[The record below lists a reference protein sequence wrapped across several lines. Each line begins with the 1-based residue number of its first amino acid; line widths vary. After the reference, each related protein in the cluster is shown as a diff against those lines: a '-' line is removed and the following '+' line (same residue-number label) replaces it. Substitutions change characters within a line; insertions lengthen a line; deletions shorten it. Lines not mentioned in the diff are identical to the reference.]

1 MRTSLFA
8 MLLLTISVVAPALA
22 SPISIRDSSDIVQ
35 RRAPLV
41 ARDPNPNSNYEDKK
55 VKGSRRQQ
63 NSEERRSSKDPEP
76 KGKVVAIH
84 NAIRNA

>member
-22 SPISIRDSSDIVQ
+22 SPISIRDSSDVVQ
-35 RRAPLV
+35 RRVPLV
-41 ARDPNPNSNYEDKK
+41 ARDPNPNSNYEDKI
-55 VKGSRRQQ
+55 KGSRRQQ